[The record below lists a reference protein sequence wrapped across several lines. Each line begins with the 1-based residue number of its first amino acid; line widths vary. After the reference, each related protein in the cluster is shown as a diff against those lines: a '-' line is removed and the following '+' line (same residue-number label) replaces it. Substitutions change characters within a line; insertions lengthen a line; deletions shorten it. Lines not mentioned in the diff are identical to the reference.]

1 MKTISA
7 RIFLLTGALICL
19 SGCGNILGTGG
30 KSTLY
35 RISSTPVP
43 EREIARQWIP
53 VYITRPTLPP
63 GADGDRILTIENREV
78 TYLAKARWMRPAPE
92 MIREAIAGSVA
103 RKIDHA
109 YIPVQSV
116 ASDHYVLSARLS
128 SFAAYY
134 DQGPDAAPIIRIAAQ
149 VELSRS
155 KESEPLAVTRIVLD
169 RSASANSVSSIVEA
183 FDRASLEMADEIA
196 SWTAA
201 AIN

>member
-7 RIFLLTGALICL
+7 RMFLLTGALICL

-92 MIREAIAGSVA
+92 MIRSEEHTS
-103 RKIDHA
+103 
-109 YIPVQSV
+109 
-116 ASDHYVLSARLS
+116 
-128 SFAAYY
+128 
-134 DQGPDAAPIIRIAAQ
+134 
-149 VELSRS
+149 ELKSLMS
-155 KESEPLAVTRIVLD
+155 KTYAVFYSKKKT
-169 RSASANSVSSIVEA
+169 N
-183 FDRASLEMADEIA
+183 
-196 SWTAA
+196 
-201 AIN
+201 

>member
-7 RIFLLTGALICL
+7 RMFLLTGALICL

-78 TYLAKARWMRPAPE
+78 TYRSEEHTSELQSLMR
-92 MIREAIAGSVA
+92 IS
-103 RKIDHA
+103 
-109 YIPVQSV
+109 Y
-116 ASDHYVLSARLS
+116 
-128 SFAAYY
+128 
-134 DQGPDAAPIIRIAAQ
+134 
-149 VELSRS
+149 
-155 KESEPLAVTRIVLD
+155 AV
-169 RSASANSVSSIVEA
+169 
-183 FDRASLEMADEIA
+183 FC
-196 SWTAA
+196 
-201 AIN
+201 